1 MSFSSATERLPSQRP
16 ARVSELTGS
25 SGDRPLWTPGRRS
38 LSPSS
43 FQPPACQYLP
53 YYRPTVPPLVV
64 PERGDARLDRPA
76 TLADSV
82 GQEPAC
88 ASYGEPG
95 WACSPVCIAAPSPS
109 PSGRMVGVSRCRSK
123 TSGWSTYPS
132 SVYFALLS
140 LALSAYSYSLP
151 APGGRMDEGT
161 SARDASP
168 IDQNPRR
175 SGEGFLM
182 ARPTADRP
190 AGRRRSESEDRKGR
204 SDGHERGRRTHHC
217 A

>member
-1 MSFSSATERLPSQRP
+1 
-16 ARVSELTGS
+16 
-25 SGDRPLWTPGRRS
+25 
-38 LSPSS
+38 
-43 FQPPACQYLP
+43 
-53 YYRPTVPPLVV
+53 
-64 PERGDARLDRPA
+64 
-76 TLADSV
+76 
-82 GQEPAC
+82 
-88 ASYGEPG
+88 
-95 WACSPVCIAAPSPS
+95 
-109 PSGRMVGVSRCRSK
+109 
-123 TSGWSTYPS
+123 
-132 SVYFALLS
+132 LS

-182 ARPTADRP
+182 ARPSADRP

>member
-1 MSFSSATERLPSQRP
+1 
-16 ARVSELTGS
+16 
-25 SGDRPLWTPGRRS
+25 
-38 LSPSS
+38 
-43 FQPPACQYLP
+43 
-53 YYRPTVPPLVV
+53 
-64 PERGDARLDRPA
+64 
-76 TLADSV
+76 
-82 GQEPAC
+82 
-88 ASYGEPG
+88 
-95 WACSPVCIAAPSPS
+95 
-109 PSGRMVGVSRCRSK
+109 
-123 TSGWSTYPS
+123 
-132 SVYFALLS
+132 LS

-182 ARPTADRP
+182 ARLTADRP